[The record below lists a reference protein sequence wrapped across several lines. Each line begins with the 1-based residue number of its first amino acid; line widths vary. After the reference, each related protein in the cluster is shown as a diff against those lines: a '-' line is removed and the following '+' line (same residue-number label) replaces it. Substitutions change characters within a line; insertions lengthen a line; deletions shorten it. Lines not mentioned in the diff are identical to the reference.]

1 MGLLAATIYLFNPA
15 TIFNSAVWGQVDSV
29 GTLVILGTLYALASG
44 WTEAAA
50 LGATIALLVKFQYAF
65 LIPIVA
71 IVGIRRH
78 LFGVSAD
85 PAHDGQRDPLRVL
98 TSVAV
103 GVGALVL
110 LLAPFGMTVWSPNP
124 DPNVSLIGKFGQ
136 AATTYQGLAIN
147 AINLWRNAW
156 SGLGDTLQWGCDVP
170 PVPPALG
177 CNGPGLAFAVG
188 GFAVSWQ
195 LLGTLLFAAA
205 ALVALWQV
213 WRHDEPE
220 GILLGA
226 LLVAVAFFVVPTR
239 VHERYLFPAIALG
252 ALLVLR
258 AAPRPNLNGTLVAV
272 AAAVAVAIGLDV
284 VPGARLVGD
293 GTWPAWFLVLFPLA
307 GRRRRAPARA
317 LRLGRALRLADPLAH
332 REHPVGLHRRLVV
345 CRRAGDEPG
354 LRRPPDGSRPRS
366 STTSS
371 GPMPAS
377 TCSASPPSSRSA
389 GSSSASCT
397 LLSAPAL
404 APAIAFSAP
413 LDGGAG
419 SDRNAHAGGRGGA
432 RQPSG
437 GGPAVPRAAPSARP
451 P

>member
-1 MGLLAATIYLFNPA
+1 MPTPGSHGCSSYGRRFLDRGFTVAGRSRSGEAVGLLSATIYLFNPA

-177 CNGPGLAFAVG
+177 CNGPG
-188 GFAVSWQ
+188 
-195 LLGTLLFAAA
+195 
-205 ALVALWQV
+205 
-213 WRHDEPE
+213 P
-220 GILLGA
+220 
-226 LLVAVAFFVVPTR
+226 R
-239 VHERYLFPAIALG
+239 VRG
-252 ALLVLR
+252 RRV
-258 AAPRPNLNGTLVAV
+258 RPVV
-272 AAAVAVAIGLDV
+272 AAARD
-284 VPGARLVGD
+284 P
-293 GTWPAWFLVLFPLA
+293 
-307 GRRRRAPARA
+307 A
-317 LRLGRALRLADPLAH
+317 LR
-332 REHPVGLHRRLVV
+332 
-345 CRRAGDEPG
+345 
-354 LRRPPDGSRPRS
+354 
-366 STTSS
+366 
-371 GPMPAS
+371 
-377 TCSASPPSSRSA
+377 
-389 GSSSASCT
+389 
-397 LLSAPAL
+397 
-404 APAIAFSAP
+404 
-413 LDGGAG
+413 
-419 SDRNAHAGGRGGA
+419 RGGA
-432 RQPSG
+432 RRPVAG
-437 GGPAVPRAAPSARP
+437 LAP
-451 P
+451 